1 VSHPPLSQPPMIT
14 ADNKQLLNL
23 TVDKDEKLA
32 AARFKKGMNGVLKTL
47 TDSPHAG
54 PFQTPVRKSE
64 APGYSLA
71 VKRPLCFRDVVRG
84 IKEGTLTT
92 TDEVLRDV
100 LLIFANAVQFNEAGE
115 DVVEKARELAGA
127 FEA

>member
-1 VSHPPLSQPPMIT
+1 ME
-14 ADNKQLLNL
+14 
-23 TVDKDEKLA
+23 KDEKLA
-32 AARFKKGMNGVLKTL
+32 SARFKKGMNGVLKTL
-47 TDSPHAG
+47 TDSPHSG
-54 PFQTPVRKSE
+54 PFQAPVRKTE
-64 APGYSLA
+64 APGYSSA

-100 LLIFANAVQFNEAGE
+100 LLIFANAVQFNEKSE
-115 DVVEKARELAGA
+115 DVVDKARELAAA